1 MLAPL
6 ALATLAACAEDSVVE
21 VGIVEFLDRPFM
33 LDMPAAA
40 RAGESF
46 EIGVPTYG
54 GGCESEESTDV
65 QNDSEELV
73 TITPYD
79 RRILADACTI
89 PLRIFP
95 HRASVSFALPGM
107 KTLRVR
113 GRKLDDHRKFS
124 DVVHERQIQID
135 DAN

>member
-1 MLAPL
+1 MLALL

-21 VGIVEFLDRPFM
+21 VGVVEMRDRPFT
-33 LDMPAAA
+33 LDMPTAA

-54 GGCESEESTDV
+54 GGCESEESTHV
-65 QNDSEELV
+65 RTDSEELV

-95 HRASVSFALPGM
+95 HRASVSFALPGT

-113 GRKLDDHRKFS
+113 GRKLDDHGRSS

-135 DAN
+135 ED